1 METHI
6 VLIPSSFDTVPVCIE
21 QNHNET
27 FSSFND
33 LSKSIYES
41 LDVNIDNIE
50 DKRLEEE
57 FEDITITTLDDFIN
71 NLNSGD
77 INIEN
82 YFVIIVKIIT
92 NEEPTKKIKETS

>member
-6 VLIPSSFDTVPVCIE
+6 VLIPSAFDYAPVCIE

-41 LDVNIDNIE
+41 LDVNIE
-50 DKRLEEE
+50 EQRLEED
-57 FEDITITTLDDFIN
+57 FEDVTITTLDDFIN
-71 NLNSGD
+71 KLNSGD

-82 YFVIIVKIIT
+82 YFVITVKIIT
-92 NEEPTKKIKETS
+92 NEEPTEKIKETSQ